1 MRRRILL
8 AVLMTTLCLLCA
20 CGGKGNDPLQVPMDF
35 RTALLGRGG
44 CAFEL
49 EARADT
55 GELLWELTLACEL
68 DPAGKGSV
76 TVLAP
81 ESIAGISAVTRD
93 GGEDLCC
100 EDLALGLGTLPG
112 TELSPAQA
120 PGRLARAWAKA
131 WIASAGAEGKGV
143 LACYEDG
150 ALGVRT
156 WFDADGIP
164 TPAERA
170 VDGQVYYTVDINNFK
185 WKD

>member
-1 MRRRILL
+1 
-8 AVLMTTLCLLCA
+8 
-20 CGGKGNDPLQVPMDF
+20 MDF

-55 GELLWELTLACEL
+55 GELLWELTLSCEL
-68 DPAGKGSV
+68 DPEGKGSV

-93 GGEDLCC
+93 NGEDLCY

-120 PGRLARAWAKA
+120 PGRLVRAWTGV
-131 WIASAGAEGKGV
+131 WIASAGEEGKGV
-143 LACYEDG
+143 LACYEDE

-156 WFDADGIP
+156 WFDAEGLP
-164 TPAERA
+164 THAELA
-170 VDGQVYYTVDINNFK
+170 VDGQVYFTGEIKNFT
-185 WKD
+185 WKAENDYETAETDLG